1 MLRRTSPAKLRTYTA
16 NATTVVVT
24 NTSAAST
31 PGGKGG
37 TGTGGTRRGSGFTAT
52 VTTKS
57 KKPNKAATAAAQQK
71 KKKNSVN
78 VQHIS
83 EHDSAAKEEPLS
95 CIVPIVSG
103 PDLIRP
109 SGKSNSVWSVDNEE
123 GTRMPPAAAAA
134 GAAFLSSTDL
144 AFRFAPTRN
153 FGIRSVNTNA
163 HARIDDGSG
172 VSDTATFSLTSS
184 SSWDNTIQER
194 LWIQVLYTNPNT
206 NTTHDSS
213 QSTINN
219 YTVVN
224 AIELPSVG
232 VHLTA
237 SPGGDRIGVVLADGS
252 VLCYDIISFYDDD
265 AADDDDDDQGQVVV
279 SILPRWS
286 VPFMVSPTKME
297 AAASSLYIAPIRTF
311 EVRDNE

>member
-1 MLRRTSPAKLRTYTA
+1 MLRRTSPARLSTYTA
-16 NATTVVVT
+16 KATTVVVT
-24 NTSAAST
+24 NTSASSP

-37 TGTGGTRRGSGFTAT
+37 TEGTRRGSGFTAT

-57 KKPNKAATAAAQQK
+57 KKPNKAAAAAAQQQK
-71 KKKNSVN
+71 KKKKKSVN
-78 VQHIS
+78 VQHIN

-109 SGKSNSVWSVDNEE
+109 SGKSNSVWSADNEE
-123 GTRMPPAAAAA
+123 GTLMPPAAA

-163 HARIDDGSG
+163 PHARIDDGSG
-172 VSDTATFSLTSS
+172 VSDMAIFSLTSS

-213 QSTINN
+213 QSAINN

-265 AADDDDDDQGQVVV
+265 ADNDDDDDQGQVVV

-297 AAASSLYIAPIRTF
+297 AASSSLYIAPIRTF
-311 EVRDNE
+311 EVRDNA

>member
-1 MLRRTSPAKLRTYTA
+1 MLRRTSPAGLRTYTA
-16 NATTVVVT
+16 KATTVVVT
-24 NTSAAST
+24 NTSASST
-31 PGGKGG
+31 PG
-37 TGTGGTRRGSGFTAT
+37 GTGGTRRGSGFTAT
-52 VTTKS
+52 ATTKS
-57 KKPNKAATAAAQQK
+57 KKPNKAAAAAAAQQQK
-71 KKKNSVN
+71 KKKKNGVN

-109 SGKSNSVWSVDNEE
+109 SGKSNSVWSADNEE

-224 AIELPSVG
+224 SEC
-232 VHLTA
+232 
-237 SPGGDRIGVVLADGS
+237 DRIALGGGASHGLA
-252 VLCYDIISFYDDD
+252 
-265 AADDDDDDQGQVVV
+265 
-279 SILPRWS
+279 RW
-286 VPFMVSPTKME
+286 
-297 AAASSLYIAPIRTF
+297 
-311 EVRDNE
+311 